1 MKRIKV
7 ESSNIVSV
15 GYDVAEQILEVEFYK
30 GTIYQYFNVPWDKV
44 LKMMFGESIGKYF
57 MKNIVK
63 IYESSKVASNE

>member
-15 GYDVAEQILEVEFYK
+15 GYDVADQILEVEFYK

-44 LKMMFGESIGKYF
+44 LKMIFGESIGSYF
-57 MKNIVK
+57 MKNIAKVYK
-63 IYESSKVASNE
+63 FEKVAG

>member
-30 GTIYQYFNVPWDKV
+30 GTIYQYYNVPWDKV
-44 LKMMFGESIGKYF
+44 LKMMFGESVGKYF
-57 MKNIVK
+57 MKNIN
-63 IYESSKVASNE
+63 KVYQFKKVVSNE